1 MLKAW
6 LFGVG
11 ILFMLVEFS
20 IWLKQFILPLP
31 IYVLAGAFLAI
42 ASNYEKGLIALFRQE
57 DSSSDVLTQTATLI
71 KQTQNLSGR
80 QTNRLEAEQ
89 ATESLSSDRPEIR

>member
-11 ILFMLVEFS
+11 ILFVLAEFS

-31 IYVLAGAFLAI
+31 IYVLAGALLAI
-42 ASNYEKGLIALFRQE
+42 ASNYEKGLVALFRQQE
-57 DSSSDVLTQTATLI
+57 AETDALTQTATLI
-71 KQTQNLSGR
+71 EQVKMMEGQQEVA
-80 QTNRLEAEQ
+80 RL
-89 ATESLSSDRPEIR
+89 PEVD

>member
-11 ILFMLVEFS
+11 ILYVLAEFS

-31 IYVLAGAFLAI
+31 IYILAGAFLAI
-42 ASNYEKGLIALFRQE
+42 ASNYEQE
-57 DSSSDVLTQTATLI
+57 SSHYFAN
-71 KQTQNLSGR
+71 KM
-80 QTNRLEAEQ
+80 
-89 ATESLSSDRPEIR
+89 

>member
-11 ILFMLVEFS
+11 ILFVLAEFS

-31 IYVLAGAFLAI
+31 LYILAGAFLAI
-42 ASNYEKGLIALFRQE
+42 ASNYEKGLIALFRQGDIVE
-57 DSSSDVLTQTATLI
+57 ADALTQTATLI
-71 KQTQNLSGR
+71 NQVMTEGQETASLP
-80 QTNRLEAEQ
+80 EA
-89 ATESLSSDRPEIR
+89 D

>member
-11 ILFMLVEFS
+11 ILFVLAEFS

-31 IYVLAGAFLAI
+31 IYILAGAFLAI
-42 ASNYEKGLIALFRQE
+42 ASNYEQGLIALFRQE
-57 DSSSDVLTQTATLI
+57 NSLNSDALEQTATLI
-71 KQTQNLSGR
+71 SQVKLIEDQPEVT
-80 QTNRLEAEQ
+80 RL
-89 ATESLSSDRPEIR
+89 PEID